1 VSASAY
7 FPSPG
12 RGDRKPRRNTTF
24 LPPHPGL
31 ESFGR
36 TSFPQLAL
44 WATFACHSVADTKP
58 VPQLSFMAH
67 TFTHLLTHIVFS
79 TKDRAPLLDA
89 ELKSRLF
96 PYLGGIIRAHDGKAL
111 IINGPA
117 DHVHIL
123 ASLAAKHS
131 LSDLMRELKADSTG
145 WVHKNVPNQKAFAW
159 QIGYGAFSVSHS
171 NLAEVEKY
179 IANQEEHHK
188 RMSFQEEFVA
198 FLKKHEIQYDEKYL
212 WE

>member
-1 VSASAY
+1 
-7 FPSPG
+7 
-12 RGDRKPRRNTTF
+12 
-24 LPPHPGL
+24 
-31 ESFGR
+31 
-36 TSFPQLAL
+36 
-44 WATFACHSVADTKP
+44 
-58 VPQLSFMAH
+58 MAH

-79 TKDRAPLLDA
+79 TKDRRPFLDA
-89 ELKSRLF
+89 KLKSRLF
-96 PYLGGIIRAHDGKAL
+96 PYLGGIIRELDGKAL
-111 IINGPA
+111 IINGPT

-123 ASLAAKHS
+123 ASIAAKHS

-145 WVHKNVPNQKAFAW
+145 WVHKNYPDHSAFAW

-198 FLKKHEIQYDEKYL
+198 FLKKHEIQYDERYL